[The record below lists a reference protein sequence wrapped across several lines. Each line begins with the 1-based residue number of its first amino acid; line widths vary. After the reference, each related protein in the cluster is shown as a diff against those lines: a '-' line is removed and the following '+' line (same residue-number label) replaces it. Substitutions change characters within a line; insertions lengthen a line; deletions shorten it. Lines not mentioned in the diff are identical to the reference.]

1 MKTPSHT
8 AGVAEPSRRC
18 LQSPLSEGCLDIG
31 RERLPPPAGG
41 MGRLLRDGNF
51 ELDLNGL
58 VGICQER
65 QGMLGRRIRTWAVR
79 TGGTRGSW
87 GGDRRLLLPVEVV
100 VVFTPEGIPRE
111 ARTSPH
117 CVPFPSPTSLVVL
130 RQRPFCSTCS
140 SPTNFPRPTLLS
152 SELCPHSP
160 HG

>member
-8 AGVAEPSRRC
+8 AGVAEPGRRC

-41 MGRLLRDGNF
+41 MGRLLRDRNF

-79 TGGTRGSW
+79 TGGT
-87 GGDRRLLLPVEVV
+87 
-100 VVFTPEGIPRE
+100 
-111 ARTSPH
+111 
-117 CVPFPSPTSLVVL
+117 
-130 RQRPFCSTCS
+130 
-140 SPTNFPRPTLLS
+140 
-152 SELCPHSP
+152 
-160 HG
+160 